1 MTSANLITVESSTLI
16 KPRQTRRGE
25 ANALRKGLAKV
36 HRRYQPGLSCAVPR
50 GMASKVVARVS
61 SHNWHRNPDLVELRR
76 SGYVPYT
83 KRNDRHYVPKP
94 MRVHAR
100 SEACEALT
108 ALSQVMAANCD
119 YNPDSDYPFEI
130 MAPMEQ
136 LAHYMGVLHVYNNGR
151 KAYDV
156 ALNALSV
163 MEQLQYAIVLHDKD
177 TDSGQNKPLRIWLSE
192 KFFTSRGIAVDEIRQ
207 WLGQFRTWAIKN
219 GLTETLRTK
228 YERHLLRIEHIG
240 IDLKNRHSLRN
251 RLKQIKRWVVS
262 PDLAREKERAVG
274 QLEDALENIENG
286 DRLDNVLDSLQDRIK
301 DSAKVR
307 NKPGR
312 PFYQAYANW
321 TGKTVPHKVAQ
332 LEMQLK
338 RDKPGLLT
346 SDPEAYYQLLL
357 ERAGQL

>member
-1 MTSANLITVESSTLI
+1 
-16 KPRQTRRGE
+16 
-25 ANALRKGLAKV
+25 
-36 HRRYQPGLSCAVPR
+36 
-50 GMASKVVARVS
+50 
-61 SHNWHRNPDLVELRR
+61 
-76 SGYVPYT
+76 
-83 KRNDRHYVPKP
+83 
-94 MRVHAR
+94 
-100 SEACEALT
+100 
-108 ALSQVMAANCD
+108 
-119 YNPDSDYPFEI
+119 
-130 MAPMEQ
+130 MEQ
-136 LAHYMGVLHVYNNGR
+136 LARYMGVLHVYENGR
-151 KAYDV
+151 KAYDI

-177 TDSGQNKPLRIWLSE
+177 TDSGQNKPLRIWLS
-192 KFFTSRGIAVDEIRQ
+192 KRFFTSRGIAVDEIRQ

-228 YERHLLRIEHIG
+228 YERHLLRIEQIG

-274 QLEDALENIENG
+274 LLEDSLENIENG
-286 DRLDNVLDSLQDRIK
+286 NRLDNVLDSLQERIK

-321 TGKTVPHKVAQ
+321 AGKTVPHKVAQ

-357 ERAGQL
+357 DRAGRL

>member
-1 MTSANLITVESSTLI
+1 MTSTNLIAVESSTLI
-16 KPRQTRRGE
+16 KSRRGE
-25 ANALRKGLAKV
+25 ANALRKGLAKI
-36 HRRYQPGLSCAVPR
+36 HRRYQPNLSCAVPR

-61 SHNWHRNPDLVELRR
+61 SHDWHRNQDLVELRR
-76 SGYVPYT
+76 NGYVPYT
-83 KRNDRHYVPKP
+83 KRNDRYYVPKP

-100 SEACEALT
+100 SEACQALT

-136 LAHYMGVLHVYNNGR
+136 LAHMMGVLHVYDNGR

-163 MEQLQYAIVLHDKD
+163 MEQLQYAIVLHGKD

-192 KFFTSRGIAVDEIRQ
+192 RFFTSRGIAVDEIRQ
-207 WLGQFRTWAIKN
+207 WLGQFRTWAIQN

-262 PDLAREKERAVG
+262 PDLVREKERAIG
-274 QLEDALENIENG
+274 QLEEALDNIENP
-286 DRLDNVLDSLQDRIK
+286 DRLDAVLDKLQQGIK
-301 DSAKVR
+301 SATKGQ
-307 NKPGR
+307 NKPAR

-321 TGKTVPHKVAQ
+321 TGKTVPHQVAQ
-332 LEMQLK
+332 LEMALK

-346 SDPEAYYQLLL
+346 SDPESYYKLLL

>member
-1 MTSANLITVESSTLI
+1 MTSTNLIAVESSTLI
-16 KPRQTRRGE
+16 KSRQSRRGK
-25 ANALRKGLAKV
+25 ANALRKGLPKL
-36 HRRYQPGLSCAVPR
+36 HRRYQPNLSCAVPR

-136 LAHYMGVLHVYNNGR
+136 LAHYMGVLHVYDNGR

-163 MEQLQYAIVLHDKD
+163 MEQLQYAIVLHGKD

-192 KFFTSRGIAVDEIRQ
+192 QFFTSRGIAVDEIRQ
-207 WLGQFRTWAIKN
+207 WLGQFRTWAIRN

-240 IDLKNRHSLRN
+240 IDLKDRHSLRN

-274 QLEDALENIENG
+274 QLEDALDNIENP
-286 DRLDNVLDSLQDRIK
+286 DRLDTVLDSLQQGIK
-301 DSAKVR
+301 SATKGQ
-307 NKPGR
+307 KKSSR
-312 PFYQAYANW
+312 PFYRAYVNW
-321 TGKTVPHKVAQ
+321 TGITVPHQVVQ
-332 LEMQLK
+332 LEMALK
-338 RDKPGLLT
+338 RDKPGLLN
-346 SDPEAYYQLLL
+346 SDPEAYYQQLL
-357 ERAGQL
+357 EHAGQL

>member
-1 MTSANLITVESSTLI
+1 MTSANFTTVDNPTFI
-16 KPRQTRRGE
+16 NPRQSRRGE
-25 ANALRKGLAKV
+25 ANALRKGLSKL

-76 SGYVPYT
+76 NGYVPYT
-83 KRNDRHYVPKP
+83 KRNDRYYVPKP

-119 YNPDSDYPFEI
+119 YNPESDYPFEI

-136 LAHYMGVLHVYNNGR
+136 LASYMGVLHVYDNGR

-163 MEQLQYAIVLHDKD
+163 MEQLQYAIVLHGKD

-228 YERHLLRIEHIG
+228 YERHLLRIERIG
-240 IDLKNRHSLRN
+240 IDLKNSHSLRN
-251 RLKQIKRWVVS
+251 RLKQIKRWVVN
-262 PDLAREKERAVG
+262 PDLAREKERVVS
-274 QLEDALENIENG
+274 QLEKKLETIDES
-286 DRLDNVLDSLQDRIK
+286 RLDLVLDTLQSSIK
-301 DSAKVR
+301 TSTKR
-307 NKPGR
+307 QKQNGY
-312 PFYQAYANW
+312 YQAYVKWSTSGSAIPIEVM
-321 TGKTVPHKVAQ
+321 K
-332 LEMQLK
+332 LEGALK
-338 RDKPGLLT
+338 HEQPGLQ
-346 SDPEAYYQLLL
+346 SRDPEAFYRLLL
-357 ERAGQL
+357 ERAGVV

>member
-1 MTSANLITVESSTLI
+1 LVSYYAAQVHPETLRSS
-16 KPRQTRRGE
+16 RRGE
-25 ANALRKGLAKV
+25 ANALRKGVSKI
-36 HRRYQPGLSCAVPR
+36 HRRYQPGLKCAIPR

-76 SGYVPYT
+76 NGYVPYT
-83 KRNDRHYVPKP
+83 KRNDPYYTPKP

-136 LAHYMGVLHVYNNGR
+136 LAHYMGVLHVYESGR

-156 ALNALSV
+156 VLNALAV
-163 MEQLQYAIVLHDKD
+163 MEQLQYAIVLHGKD
-177 TDSGQNKPLRIWLSE
+177 TDSGQNKPLRVWLSE

-219 GLTETLRTK
+219 GLTESLRTK
-228 YERHLLRIEHIG
+228 YERHLLRIERIG

-262 PDLAREKERAVG
+262 PDLAREKEHVVG
-274 QLEDALENIENG
+274 QLEEALDTLDND
-286 DRLDNVLDSLQDRIK
+286 DRLDLVLDHLQSKVKGD
-301 DSAKVR
+301 AKGHKRPR
-307 NKPGR
+307 N
-312 PFYQAYANW
+312 PFYQAYVAWSN
-321 TGKTVPHKVAQ
+321 KVAHIQVLQ
-332 LEMQLK
+332 LEAALQ
-338 RDKPGLLT
+338 RDKPGLLR
-346 SDPEAYYQLLL
+346 SDPETYYQQLL
-357 ERAGQL
+357 ERAGIL

>member
-1 MTSANLITVESSTLI
+1 MTSLNYASDAPIIEPN
-16 KPRQTRRGE
+16 RTRRGE
-25 ANALRKGLAKV
+25 ANALRKGTSKI
-36 HRRYQPGLSCAVPR
+36 HRRYQPGLRCAVPR

-61 SHNWHRNPDLVELRR
+61 SHNWHRNPDLVELRQN
-76 SGYVPYT
+76 GYVPYT
-83 KRNDRHYVPKP
+83 KRNDPYYIPKP

-119 YNPDSDYPFEI
+119 FNPDSDYPFEI

-136 LAHYMGVLHVYNNGR
+136 LAHYMGVLHVYDSGR

-163 MEQLQYAIVLHDKD
+163 MEQLQYAIVLHGKD
-177 TDSGQNKPLRIWLSE
+177 TDSGQNKPLRVWLSE

-240 IDLKNRHSLRN
+240 IDIKNRHSLRN
-251 RLKQIKRWVVS
+251 RLKQIKRWVVN
-262 PDLAREKERAVG
+262 PVLAREKEKVVG
-274 QLEDALENIENG
+274 QLENDLDTLEQG
-286 DRLDNVLDSLQDRIK
+286 DRLDLLLDGLQSKIK
-301 DSAKVR
+301 ADGKGHKKAQ
-307 NKPGR
+307 NLM
-312 PFYQAYANW
+312 YQAYVAWSN
-321 TGKTVPHKVAQ
+321 KTMRHEVVQ
-332 LEMQLK
+332 LEMALQ
-338 RDKPGLLT
+338 RDNPGLLH
-346 SDPEAYYQLLL
+346 SDPEAYYQRLL
-357 ERAGQL
+357 ERAGIL

>member
-1 MTSANLITVESSTLI
+1 MTSQNFATAAPYIESRSS
-16 KPRQTRRGE
+16 RRGE
-25 ANALRKGLAKV
+25 ANALRKGLPKV

-61 SHNWHRNPDLVELRR
+61 SHNWHRNPDLIELRR
-76 SGYVPYT
+76 NGYIPYT

-136 LAHYMGVLHVYNNGR
+136 LARYMGVLHVYDSGR
-151 KAYDV
+151 KAYDI

-163 MEQLQYAIVLHDKD
+163 MEQLQYAIVLHGKD

-192 KFFTSRGIAVDEIRQ
+192 RFFTSRGIAVDEIRQ
-207 WLGQFRTWAIKN
+207 WLGQFRTWAIKK

-240 IDLKNRHSLRN
+240 IDLKSRHSLRN

-262 PDLAREKERAVG
+262 PDLAREKEHAVV
-274 QLEDALENIENG
+274 QLENALENIENG
-286 DRLDNVLDSLQDRIK
+286 DRLDNVLDGLQDRITE
-301 DSAKVR
+301 SAKGR
-307 NKPGR
+307 NKSGR
-312 PFYQAYANW
+312 PLYQAYVNW
-321 TGKTVPHKVAQ
+321 AGKTVPHKVLQ
-332 LEMQLK
+332 LEVQLK

-357 ERAGQL
+357 ERAGVI